1 MRFKGSCFRTTFII
15 WVVVIVLFATSS
27 ASASPLYG
35 GYNGN
40 SKVWAEYYYEE
51 PRIGFS
57 LRFSMGA
64 DTDFNWWVRV
74 GLSFIPYINNV
85 GLSYESDN
93 ILSLNIA
100 TILPWPV
107 SLGIDTNRLWWYVI
121 NVLFG
126 VVGRDSNA
134 NMWGETWW
142 LFPGLYAFGVDN
154 NDNHWQCLKL
164 FSVLVGMG
172 EELFEEN
179 EISFNQKNS
188 VKFEEEMRSL
198 EVYFKEGCGP
208 EISALLVERLADDE
222 IIENMRSL
230 SEALNDRMALLPLT
244 TFSINENGE
253 SITPFDSLNVT
264 PPELNALLSY
274 VEEKVFTDE
283 VIDEIDVLLDSF
295 AKDIQPHL
303 KAVEK
308 MVVTPP

>member
-1 MRFKGSCFRTTFII
+1 MRFKGSRFRTTFII
-15 WVVVIVLFATSS
+15 GVVVIALFATSN

-35 GYNGN
+35 GFNGN
-40 SKVWAEYYYEE
+40 SKVWAEYYYDE

-57 LRFSMGA
+57 LRFSVGA

-74 GLSFIPYINNV
+74 GLSFIPYIYNV

-93 ILSLNIA
+93 VLSLNFA

-107 SLGIDTNRLWWYVI
+107 SLGIDTNRLWWYII

-126 VVGRDSNA
+126 VVGRDSDA

-154 NDNHWQCLKL
+154 NDNRWQCLRL
-164 FSVLVGMG
+164 FSVLVGVG

-198 EVYFKEGCGP
+198 EVYFQEERGSK
-208 EISALLVERLADDE
+208 ISALLVERLADDE
-222 IIENMRSL
+222 IVENIRNL
-230 SEALNDRMALLPLT
+230 SEALNDRRALLPLT

-253 SITPFDSLNVT
+253 GITPFDSLNVT
-264 PPELNALLSY
+264 PPELNVLLTY

-283 VIDEIDVLLDSF
+283 IRDEIGVLLDSF

-303 KAVEK
+303 KAIEK

>member
-15 WVVVIVLFATSS
+15 GMMVMMTLFATSN

-40 SKVWAEYYYEE
+40 SKVWAEYYYDE

-57 LRFSMGA
+57 LRFSVGA
-64 DTDFNWWVRV
+64 DTDYNWWVRV
-74 GLSFIPYINNV
+74 GLSFIPYFYNV

-93 ILSLNIA
+93 ILSSNFA

-107 SLGIDTNRLWWYVI
+107 SVGVDTNGLWWYII
-121 NVLFG
+121 NVLWG
-126 VVGRDSNA
+126 VVGRDRDA

-142 LFPGLYAFGVDN
+142 FFPGLYAFGVDN
-154 NDNHWQCLKL
+154 NNRWQCLKL

-172 EELFEEN
+172 EELNEGN
-179 EISFNQKNS
+179 EISFIKKNS

-198 EVYFKEGCGP
+198 EVHFKEGCSPG
-208 EISALLVERLADDE
+208 ISTLIVERLADDE
-222 IIENMRSL
+222 IVENIRNL
-230 SEALNDRMALLPLT
+230 SEALNGRIMLLPLT

-253 SITPFDSLNVT
+253 GITPFDSLNVT
-264 PPELNALLSY
+264 PPELNALLTY

-283 VIDEIDVLLDSF
+283 IRDEIGVLLDSF

-303 KAVEK
+303 KAIEK